1 MIKDLKYEDLKEQ
14 GFDVDE
20 GFTYTGSSEK
30 YLAALQRFYRRSG
43 TTTGYI
49 REMSGEGQ
57 YEELT
62 IVVHALKSNARTI
75 GADHLAGLA
84 EQMELLG
91 KASSYAEMSAFKDEL
106 LSEMERVVNAIEP
119 YGQMEEVHPKSEI
132 SAQRAEKAGAELI
145 EAIEDFDDE
154 TALPLVDELMR
165 YPFRF
170 TLINVLKNAKEDIRD
185 FEYTEA
191 LLKVRR
197 VVSQIED

>member
-1 MIKDLKYEDLKEQ
+1 MIKGLKYEDLKEQ

-43 TTTGYI
+43 KTTGYI

>member
-43 TTTGYI
+43 KTTGYI

-106 LSEMERVVNAIEP
+106 
-119 YGQMEEVHPKSEI
+119 
-132 SAQRAEKAGAELI
+132 
-145 EAIEDFDDE
+145 
-154 TALPLVDELMR
+154 MR

>member
-43 TTTGYI
+43 KTTGYI

>member
-43 TTTGYI
+43 KTTGYI

-91 KASSYAEMSAFKDEL
+91 MASSYAEMSAFKDEL
-106 LSEMERVVNAIEP
+106 LSEIENIVEYGTRLNLDYYIKANLDEDVVEEIYDYFRNEAQSDSVADAIKALGP
-119 YGQMEEVHPKSEI
+119 DYEEIEIRLVRLKFLSEV
-132 SAQRAEKAGAELI
+132 A
-145 EAIEDFDDE
+145 
-154 TALPLVDELMR
+154 
-165 YPFRF
+165 
-170 TLINVLKNAKEDIRD
+170 N
-185 FEYTEA
+185 
-191 LLKVRR
+191 
-197 VVSQIED
+197 